1 MFKILSL
8 MLGGALG
15 TAARYGYGGM
25 VQKITGGTFP
35 YGTLAINL
43 TGSFFAGL
51 LWGLFED
58 SVTSPVLR
66 VFLFIGILGGFT
78 TFSTYALESFHLV
91 RDGEYKWV
99 MLNMLASNIGGIL
112 LVFAGYWLA
121 RTMVK

>member
-1 MFKILSL
+1 MVKLLSL

-25 VQKITGGTFP
+25 VQKIAGGTFP

-58 SVTSPVLR
+58 SVASPVLR

-99 MLNMLASNIGGIL
+99 IMNMLASNIGGIL
-112 LVFAGYWLA
+112 LVFAGYWVA
-121 RTMVK
+121 RTLVK

>member
-1 MFKILSL
+1 MFKLFSL

-15 TAARYGYGGM
+15 TLARYGYGGA
-25 VQKITGGTFP
+25 VQKLAGGTFP
-35 YGTLAINL
+35 FGTLAINL

-51 LWGLFED
+51 FWALFED

-66 VFLFIGILGGFT
+66 VFVFIGILGGFT
-78 TFSTYALESFHLV
+78 TFSTYALESFHLL

-99 MLNMLASNIGGIL
+99 VLNLLASNIGGIL

-121 RTMVK
+121 RTLVK

>member
-1 MFKILSL
+1 MFKLFSL

-15 TAARYGYGGM
+15 TLARYGYGGA
-25 VQKITGGTFP
+25 VQKLAGGTFP
-35 YGTLAINL
+35 FGTLAINL

-51 LWGLFED
+51 FWGLFED

-66 VFLFIGILGGFT
+66 VFVFIGILGGFT
-78 TFSTYALESFHLV
+78 TFSTYALESFHLL

-99 MLNMLASNIGGIL
+99 VLNLLASNIGGIL

-121 RTMVK
+121 RTLVK